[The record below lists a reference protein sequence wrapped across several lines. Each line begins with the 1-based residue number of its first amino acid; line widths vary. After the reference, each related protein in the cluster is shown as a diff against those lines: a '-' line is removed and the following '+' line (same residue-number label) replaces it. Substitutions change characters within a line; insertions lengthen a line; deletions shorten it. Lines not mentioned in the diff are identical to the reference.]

1 MNPILEV
8 KNLTYIY
15 SAGTPFEHKA
25 LDNVSFSVH
34 RGEFIG
40 IIGHTGSGKST
51 LMQQLNGLLK
61 PTSGSVLLDG
71 RDIWADKQQTRQAR
85 FRVGLVFQY
94 PEYQLFEETVRKDV
108 GFGPRNLGLSDAEVD
123 ARVSEALRRVGLSEG
138 DWEKSP
144 FELSG
149 GQKRR
154 AAIAGVLAMR
164 PEFLVLDEPAAG
176 LDPAGR
182 SSMRALVNSLHAD
195 GTTVIMVSHSM
206 DDVATLCNRIL
217 VMNGG
222 RLEMDAAPAE
232 VFRQGERLRAMH
244 LDLPGAARLR
254 DKLNADGFD
263 LPADVFTVERI
274 AEELLKRLK
283 KGTETC

>member
-1 MNPILEV
+1 MPIEV
-8 KNLTYIY
+8 KHLTHIY
-15 SAGTPFEHKA
+15 APGTPFESRA
-25 LDNVSFSVH
+25 VDDVSFTVND
-34 RGEFIG
+34 GDFVG
-40 IIGHTGSGKST
+40 LIGHTGSGKST
-51 LMQQLNGLLK
+51 LIQHLNALLK
-61 PTSGSVLLDG
+61 PAGGQVLVDG
-71 RDIWADKQQTRQAR
+71 EDIHQPGRSLTAR
-85 FRVGLVFQY
+85 LKVGLVFQY

>member
-1 MNPILEV
+1 MRRPAT
-8 KNLTYIY
+8 KTSP
-15 SAGTPFEHKA
+15 SA
-25 LDNVSFSVH
+25 
-34 RGEFIG
+34 
-40 IIGHTGSGKST
+40 
-51 LMQQLNGLLK
+51 
-61 PTSGSVLLDG
+61 
-71 RDIWADKQQTRQAR
+71 
-85 FRVGLVFQY
+85 
-94 PEYQLFEETVRKDV
+94 
-108 GFGPRNLGLSDAEVD
+108 PRNLGLSDAEVD

>member
-1 MNPILEV
+1 MPIEV
-8 KNLTYIY
+8 KHLTHIY
-15 SAGTPFEHKA
+15 APGTPFESRA
-25 LDNVSFSVH
+25 VDDVSFTVND
-34 RGEFIG
+34 GDFVG
-40 IIGHTGSGKST
+40 LIGHTGSGKST
-51 LMQQLNGLLK
+51 LIQHLNALLK
-61 PTSGSVLLDG
+61 PAGGQVLVDG
-71 RDIWADKQQTRQAR
+71 EDIHQPGRSLSAR
-85 FRVGLVFQY
+85 LKVGLVFQY

-182 SSMRALVNSLHAD
+182 SSMRGLVNSLHAD

>member
-1 MNPILEV
+1 MPIEV
-8 KNLTYIY
+8 KHLTHIY
-15 SAGTPFEHKA
+15 APGTPFESRA
-25 LDNVSFSVH
+25 VDDVSFTVND
-34 RGEFIG
+34 GDFVG
-40 IIGHTGSGKST
+40 LIGHTGSGKST
-51 LMQQLNGLLK
+51 LIQHLNALLK
-61 PTSGSVLLDG
+61 PAGGQVLVDG
-71 RDIWADKQQTRQAR
+71 EDIHQPGRSLSAR
-85 FRVGLVFQY
+85 LKVGLVFQY

-164 PEFLVLDEPAAG
+164 TEFLVLDEPAAG

>member
-1 MNPILEV
+1 MPIEV
-8 KNLTYIY
+8 KHLTHIY
-15 SAGTPFEHKA
+15 APGTPFESRA
-25 LDNVSFSVH
+25 VDDVSFTVND
-34 RGEFIG
+34 GDFVG
-40 IIGHTGSGKST
+40 LIGHTGSGKST
-51 LMQQLNGLLK
+51 LIQHLNALLK
-61 PTSGSVLLDG
+61 PAGGQVLVDG
-71 RDIWADKQQTRQAR
+71 EDIHQPGRSLSAR
-85 FRVGLVFQY
+85 LKVGLVFQY

-244 LDLPGAARLR
+244 LDLPGTARLR

>member
-1 MNPILEV
+1 MPIEV
-8 KNLTYIY
+8 KHLTHIY
-15 SAGTPFEHKA
+15 APGTPFESRA
-25 LDNVSFSVH
+25 VDDVSFTVND
-34 RGEFIG
+34 GDFVG
-40 IIGHTGSGKST
+40 LIGHTGSGKST
-51 LMQQLNGLLK
+51 LIQHLNALLK
-61 PTSGSVLLDG
+61 PAGGQVLVDG
-71 RDIWADKQQTRQAR
+71 EDIHQPGRSLSAR
-85 FRVGLVFQY
+85 LKVGLVFQY

-263 LPADVFTVERI
+263 LPADVFTVGRI

>member
-1 MNPILEV
+1 MPIEV
-8 KNLTYIY
+8 KHLTHIY
-15 SAGTPFEHKA
+15 APGTPFESRA
-25 LDNVSFSVH
+25 VDDVSFTVND
-34 RGEFIG
+34 GDFVG
-40 IIGHTGSGKST
+40 LIGHTGSGKST
-51 LMQQLNGLLK
+51 LIQHLNALLK
-61 PTSGSVLLDG
+61 PAGGQVLVDG
-71 RDIWADKQQTRQAR
+71 EDIHQPGRSLSAR
-85 FRVGLVFQY
+85 LKVGLVFQY

-222 RLEMDAAPAE
+222 RLEMDAAPAD

>member
-1 MNPILEV
+1 MPIEV
-8 KNLTYIY
+8 KHLTHIY
-15 SAGTPFEHKA
+15 APGTPFESRA
-25 LDNVSFSVH
+25 VDDVSFTVND
-34 RGEFIG
+34 GDFVG
-40 IIGHTGSGKST
+40 LIGHTGSGKST
-51 LMQQLNGLLK
+51 LIQHLNALLK
-61 PTSGSVLLDG
+61 PAGGQVLVDG
-71 RDIWADKQQTRQAR
+71 EDIHQPGRSLSAR
-85 FRVGLVFQY
+85 LKVGLVFQY
-94 PEYQLFEETVRKDV
+94 PEYQLVEETVRKDV

>member
-1 MNPILEV
+1 MPIEV
-8 KNLTYIY
+8 KHLTHIY
-15 SAGTPFEHKA
+15 APGTPFESCA
-25 LDNVSFSVH
+25 VDDVSFTVND
-34 RGEFIG
+34 GDFVG
-40 IIGHTGSGKST
+40 LIGHTGSGKST
-51 LMQQLNGLLK
+51 LIQHLNALLK
-61 PTSGSVLLDG
+61 PAGGQVLVDG
-71 RDIWADKQQTRQAR
+71 EDIHQPGRSLSAR
-85 FRVGLVFQY
+85 LKVGLVFQY

>member
-1 MNPILEV
+1 MPIEV
-8 KNLTYIY
+8 KHLTHIY
-15 SAGTPFEHKA
+15 APGTPFESRA
-25 LDNVSFSVH
+25 VDDVSFTVND
-34 RGEFIG
+34 GDFVG
-40 IIGHTGSGKST
+40 LIGHTGSGKST
-51 LMQQLNGLLK
+51 LIQHLNALLK
-61 PTSGSVLLDG
+61 PAGGQVLVDG
-71 RDIWADKQQTRQAR
+71 EDIHQPGRSLSAR
-85 FRVGLVFQY
+85 LKVGLVFQY

-195 GTTVIMVSHSM
+195 GTTMIMVSHSM

-232 VFRQGERLRAMH
+232 VFRQGERLRAIH

>member
-1 MNPILEV
+1 MPIEV
-8 KNLTYIY
+8 KHLTHIY
-15 SAGTPFEHKA
+15 APGTPFESRA
-25 LDNVSFSVH
+25 VDDVSFTVND
-34 RGEFIG
+34 GDFVG
-40 IIGHTGSGKST
+40 LIGHTGSGKST
-51 LMQQLNGLLK
+51 LIQHLNALLK
-61 PTSGSVLLDG
+61 PAGGQVLVDG
-71 RDIWADKQQTRQAR
+71 EDIHQPERSLSAR
-85 FRVGLVFQY
+85 LKVGLVFQY

>member
-1 MNPILEV
+1 MPIEV
-8 KNLTYIY
+8 KHLTHIY
-15 SAGTPFEHKA
+15 APGTPFESRA
-25 LDNVSFSVH
+25 VDDVSFTVND
-34 RGEFIG
+34 GDFVG
-40 IIGHTGSGKST
+40 LIGHTGSGKST
-51 LMQQLNGLLK
+51 LIQHLNALLK
-61 PTSGSVLLDG
+61 PAGGQVFVDG
-71 RDIWADKQQTRQAR
+71 EDIHQPGRSLSAR
-85 FRVGLVFQY
+85 LKVGLVFQY

-217 VMNGG
+217 VMSGG

>member
-1 MNPILEV
+1 MPIEV
-8 KNLTYIY
+8 KHLTHIY
-15 SAGTPFEHKA
+15 APGTPFESRA
-25 LDNVSFSVH
+25 VDDVSFTVND
-34 RGEFIG
+34 GDFVG
-40 IIGHTGSGKST
+40 LIGHTGSGKST
-51 LMQQLNGLLK
+51 LIQHLNALLK
-61 PTSGSVLLDG
+61 PAGGQVLVDG
-71 RDIWADKQQTRQAR
+71 EDIHQPGRSLSAR
-85 FRVGLVFQY
+85 LKVGLVFQY

-222 RLEMDAAPAE
+222 WLEMDAAPAE

>member
-1 MNPILEV
+1 MPIEV
-8 KNLTYIY
+8 KHLTHIY
-15 SAGTPFEHKA
+15 APGTPFESRA
-25 LDNVSFSVH
+25 VDDVSFTVND
-34 RGEFIG
+34 GDFVG
-40 IIGHTGSGKST
+40 LIGHTGSGKST
-51 LMQQLNGLLK
+51 LIQHLNALLK
-61 PTSGSVLLDG
+61 PAGGQVLVDG
-71 RDIWADKQQTRQAR
+71 EDIHQPGRSLSAR
-85 FRVGLVFQY
+85 LKVGLVFQY

-182 SSMRALVNSLHAD
+182 SSMRALANSLHAD

>member
-1 MNPILEV
+1 MPIEV
-8 KNLTYIY
+8 KHLTHIY
-15 SAGTPFEHKA
+15 APGTPFESRA
-25 LDNVSFSVH
+25 VDDVSFTVND
-34 RGEFIG
+34 GDFVG
-40 IIGHTGSGKST
+40 LIGHTGSGKST
-51 LMQQLNGLLK
+51 LIQHLNALLK
-61 PTSGSVLLDG
+61 PAGGQVLVDG
-71 RDIWADKQQTRQAR
+71 EDIHQPGRSLSAR
-85 FRVGLVFQY
+85 LKVGLVFQY

-254 DKLNADGFD
+254 DKLNAEGFD

>member
-1 MNPILEV
+1 MPIEV
-8 KNLTYIY
+8 KHLTHIY
-15 SAGTPFEHKA
+15 APGTPFESRA
-25 LDNVSFSVH
+25 VDDVSFTVND
-34 RGEFIG
+34 GDFVG
-40 IIGHTGSGKST
+40 LIGHTGSGKST
-51 LMQQLNGLLK
+51 LIQHLNALLK
-61 PTSGSVLLDG
+61 PAGGQVLVDG
-71 RDIWADKQQTRQAR
+71 EDIHQPGRSLSAR
-85 FRVGLVFQY
+85 LKVGLVFQY

-217 VMNGG
+217 VMKGG

>member
-1 MNPILEV
+1 MPIEV
-8 KNLTYIY
+8 KHLTHIY
-15 SAGTPFEHKA
+15 APGTPFESRA
-25 LDNVSFSVH
+25 VDDVSFTVND
-34 RGEFIG
+34 GDFVG
-40 IIGHTGSGKST
+40 LIGHTGSGKST
-51 LMQQLNGLLK
+51 LIQHLNALLK
-61 PTSGSVLLDG
+61 PASGQVLVDG
-71 RDIWADKQQTRQAR
+71 EDIHQPGRSLSAR
-85 FRVGLVFQY
+85 LKVGLVFQY

-232 VFRQGERLRAMH
+232 VFRQGDRLRAMH

>member
-1 MNPILEV
+1 MPIEV
-8 KNLTYIY
+8 KHLTHIY
-15 SAGTPFEHKA
+15 APGTPFESRA
-25 LDNVSFSVH
+25 VDDVSFTVND
-34 RGEFIG
+34 GDFVG
-40 IIGHTGSGKST
+40 LIGHTGSGKST
-51 LMQQLNGLLK
+51 LIQHLNALLK
-61 PTSGSVLLDG
+61 PAGGQVLVDG
-71 RDIWADKQQTRQAR
+71 EDIHQPGRSLSAR
-85 FRVGLVFQY
+85 LKVGLVFQY

-164 PEFLVLDEPAAG
+164 PKFLVLDEPAAG

>member
-1 MNPILEV
+1 MPIEV
-8 KNLTYIY
+8 KHLTHIY
-15 SAGTPFEHKA
+15 APGTPFESRA
-25 LDNVSFSVH
+25 VDDVSFTVND
-34 RGEFIG
+34 GDFVG
-40 IIGHTGSGKST
+40 LIGHTGSGKST
-51 LMQQLNGLLK
+51 LIQHLNALLK
-61 PTSGSVLLDG
+61 PAGGQVLVDG
-71 RDIWADKQQTRQAR
+71 EDIHQPGRSLSAR
-85 FRVGLVFQY
+85 LKVGLVFQY

-182 SSMRALVNSLHAD
+182 SSMRALVNSRHAD

-263 LPADVFTVERI
+263 LPADVFPVDPI

>member
-1 MNPILEV
+1 MPIEV
-8 KNLTYIY
+8 KHLTHIY
-15 SAGTPFEHKA
+15 APGTPFESGA
-25 LDNVSFSVH
+25 VDDVSFTVND
-34 RGEFIG
+34 GDFVG
-40 IIGHTGSGKST
+40 LIGHTGSGKST
-51 LMQQLNGLLK
+51 LIQHLNALLK
-61 PTSGSVLLDG
+61 PAGGQVLVDG
-71 RDIWADKQQTRQAR
+71 EDIHQPGRSLSAR
-85 FRVGLVFQY
+85 LKVGLVFQY

>member
-1 MNPILEV
+1 MPIEV
-8 KNLTYIY
+8 KHLTHIY
-15 SAGTPFEHKA
+15 APGTPFESRA
-25 LDNVSFSVH
+25 VDDVSFIVND
-34 RGEFIG
+34 GDFVG
-40 IIGHTGSGKST
+40 LIGHTGSGKST
-51 LMQQLNGLLK
+51 LIQHLNALLK
-61 PTSGSVLLDG
+61 PAGGQVLVDG
-71 RDIWADKQQTRQAR
+71 EDIHQPGRSLSAR
-85 FRVGLVFQY
+85 LKVGLVFQY

>member
-1 MNPILEV
+1 MPIEV
-8 KNLTYIY
+8 KHLTHIY
-15 SAGTPFEHKA
+15 APGTPFESRA
-25 LDNVSFSVH
+25 VDDVSFTVND
-34 RGEFIG
+34 GDFVG
-40 IIGHTGSGKST
+40 LIGHTGSGKST
-51 LMQQLNGLLK
+51 LIQHLNALLK
-61 PTSGSVLLDG
+61 PASGQVLVDG
-71 RDIWADKQQTRQAR
+71 EDIHQPGRSLSAR
-85 FRVGLVFQY
+85 LKVGLGFQY

>member
-1 MNPILEV
+1 MPIEV
-8 KNLTYIY
+8 KHLTHIY
-15 SAGTPFEHKA
+15 APGTPFESRA
-25 LDNVSFSVH
+25 VDDVSFTVND
-34 RGEFIG
+34 GDFVG
-40 IIGHTGSGKST
+40 LIGHTGSGKST
-51 LMQQLNGLLK
+51 LIQHLNALLK
-61 PTSGSVLLDG
+61 PAGGQVLVDG
-71 RDIWADKQQTRQAR
+71 EDIHQPGRSLSAR
-85 FRVGLVFQY
+85 LKVGLVFQY

-195 GTTVIMVSHSM
+195 GTTVITVSHSM

>member
-1 MNPILEV
+1 VPIEV
-8 KNLTYIY
+8 KHLTHIY
-15 SAGTPFEHKA
+15 APGTPFESRA
-25 LDNVSFSVH
+25 VDDVSFTVND
-34 RGEFIG
+34 GDFVG
-40 IIGHTGSGKST
+40 LIGHTGSGKST
-51 LMQQLNGLLK
+51 LIQHLNALLK
-61 PTSGSVLLDG
+61 PASGQVLVDG
-71 RDIWADKQQTRQAR
+71 EDIHQPGRSLSAR
-85 FRVGLVFQY
+85 LKVGLVFQY

-108 GFGPRNLGLSDAEVD
+108 GFGPRNMGLSDAEVD

-222 RLEMDAAPAE
+222 RLEMDTAPAE
-232 VFRQGERLRAMH
+232 VFRQGDRLRAMH
-244 LDLPGAARLR
+244 LDLPSAARLR

>member
-1 MNPILEV
+1 MPIEV
-8 KNLTYIY
+8 KHLTHIY
-15 SAGTPFEHKA
+15 APGTPFESRA
-25 LDNVSFSVH
+25 VDDVSFTVND
-34 RGEFIG
+34 GDFVGLIG
-40 IIGHTGSGKST
+40 QTGSGKST
-51 LMQQLNGLLK
+51 LIQHLNALLK
-61 PTSGSVLLDG
+61 PASGQVLVDEEDIHQPG
-71 RDIWADKQQTRQAR
+71 RSLSAR
-85 FRVGLVFQY
+85 LKVGLVFQY

>member
-1 MNPILEV
+1 MPIEV
-8 KNLTYIY
+8 KHLTHIY
-15 SAGTPFEHKA
+15 APGTPFESRA
-25 LDNVSFSVH
+25 VDDVSFTVND
-34 RGEFIG
+34 GDFVG
-40 IIGHTGSGKST
+40 LIGHTGSGKST
-51 LMQQLNGLLK
+51 LIQHLNALLK
-61 PTSGSVLLDG
+61 PAGGQVLVDG
-71 RDIWADKQQTRQAR
+71 EDIHQPGRSLSAR
-85 FRVGLVFQY
+85 LKVGLVFQY

-182 SSMRALVNSLHAD
+182 SSMRALVNSLHTD

>member
-1 MNPILEV
+1 MPIEV
-8 KNLTYIY
+8 KHLTHIY
-15 SAGTPFEHKA
+15 APGTPFESRA
-25 LDNVSFSVH
+25 VDDVSFTVND
-34 RGEFIG
+34 GDFVG
-40 IIGHTGSGKST
+40 LIGHTGSGKST
-51 LMQQLNGLLK
+51 LIQHLNALLK
-61 PTSGSVLLDG
+61 PAGGQVLVDG
-71 RDIWADKQQTRQAR
+71 EDIHQPGRSLSAR
-85 FRVGLVFQY
+85 LKVGLVFQY

-108 GFGPRNLGLSDAEVD
+108 GFGPRNLGLPDAEVD

>member
-1 MNPILEV
+1 MPIEV
-8 KNLTYIY
+8 KHLTHIY
-15 SAGTPFEHKA
+15 APGTPFESRA
-25 LDNVSFSVH
+25 VDDVSFTVND
-34 RGEFIG
+34 GDFVG
-40 IIGHTGSGKST
+40 LIGHTGSGKST
-51 LMQQLNGLLK
+51 LIQHLNALLK
-61 PTSGSVLLDG
+61 PASGQVLVDG
-71 RDIWADKQQTRQAR
+71 EDIHQPGRSLSAR
-85 FRVGLVFQY
+85 LKVGLVFQY

-108 GFGPRNLGLSDAEVD
+108 GFGPRNMGLSDAEVET
-123 ARVSEALRRVGLSEG
+123 RVSEALRRVGLSEG

-206 DDVATLCNRIL
+206 DDVATLCSRIL

-222 RLEMDAAPAE
+222 RLEMDTAPAE
-232 VFRQGERLRAMH
+232 VFRQGDRLRAMH
-244 LDLPGAARLR
+244 LDLPSAARLR
-254 DKLNADGFD
+254 DRLNADGFD

>member
-1 MNPILEV
+1 MPIEV
-8 KNLTYIY
+8 KHLTHIY
-15 SAGTPFEHKA
+15 APGTPFESRA
-25 LDNVSFSVH
+25 VDDVSFTVND
-34 RGEFIG
+34 GDFVG
-40 IIGHTGSGKST
+40 LIGHTGSGKST
-51 LMQQLNGLLK
+51 LIQHLNALLK
-61 PTSGSVLLDG
+61 PAGGQVLVDG
-71 RDIWADKQQTRQAR
+71 EDIHQPGRSLSAR
-85 FRVGLVFQY
+85 LKVGLVFQY

-222 RLEMDAAPAE
+222 RLEMDATPAE

-263 LPADVFTVERI
+263 LPADVFTVECI

>member
-1 MNPILEV
+1 MPIEV
-8 KNLTYIY
+8 KHLTHVY
-15 SAGTPFEHKA
+15 APGTPFESRA
-25 LDNVSFSVH
+25 VDDVSFTVND
-34 RGEFIG
+34 GDFVG
-40 IIGHTGSGKST
+40 LIGHTGSGKST
-51 LMQQLNGLLK
+51 LIQHLNALLK
-61 PTSGSVLLDG
+61 PAGGQVLVDG
-71 RDIWADKQQTRQAR
+71 EDIHQPGRSLSAR
-85 FRVGLVFQY
+85 LKVGLVFQY

>member
-1 MNPILEV
+1 MPIEV
-8 KNLTYIY
+8 KHLTHIY
-15 SAGTPFEHKA
+15 APGTPFESRA
-25 LDNVSFSVH
+25 VDDVSFTVND
-34 RGEFIG
+34 GDFVG
-40 IIGHTGSGKST
+40 LIGHTGSGKST
-51 LMQQLNGLLK
+51 LIQHLNALLK
-61 PTSGSVLLDG
+61 PAGGQVLVDG
-71 RDIWADKQQTRQAR
+71 EDIHQPGRSLSAR
-85 FRVGLVFQY
+85 LKVGLVFQY

-222 RLEMDAAPAE
+222 RPEMDAAPAE

-263 LPADVFTVERI
+263 LRADVFTVERI

>member
-1 MNPILEV
+1 MPIEV
-8 KNLTYIY
+8 KHLTHIY
-15 SAGTPFEHKA
+15 APGTPFESRA
-25 LDNVSFSVH
+25 VDDVSFTVND
-34 RGEFIG
+34 GDFVG
-40 IIGHTGSGKST
+40 LIGHTGSGKST
-51 LMQQLNGLLK
+51 LIQHLNALLK
-61 PTSGSVLLDG
+61 PAGGQVLVDG
-71 RDIWADKQQTRQAR
+71 EDIHQPGRSLSAR
-85 FRVGLVFQY
+85 LKVGLVFQY

-108 GFGPRNLGLSDAEVD
+108 GFAPRNLGLSDAEVD

-263 LPADVFTVERI
+263 LPVDVFTVERI

>member
-1 MNPILEV
+1 MPIEV
-8 KNLTYIY
+8 KHLTHIY
-15 SAGTPFEHKA
+15 APGTPFESRA
-25 LDNVSFSVH
+25 VDDVSFTVND
-34 RGEFIG
+34 GDFVG
-40 IIGHTGSGKST
+40 LIGHTGSGKST
-51 LMQQLNGLLK
+51 LIQHLNALLK
-61 PTSGSVLLDG
+61 PASGQVLVDG
-71 RDIWADKQQTRQAR
+71 EDIHQPGRSLSAR
-85 FRVGLVFQY
+85 LKVGLVFQY
-94 PEYQLFEETVRKDV
+94 PEYQLFEETVRKEV

>member
-1 MNPILEV
+1 MPIEV
-8 KNLTYIY
+8 KHLTHIY
-15 SAGTPFEHKA
+15 APGTPFESRA
-25 LDNVSFSVH
+25 VDDVSFTVND
-34 RGEFIG
+34 GDFVG
-40 IIGHTGSGKST
+40 LIGHTGSGKST
-51 LMQQLNGLLK
+51 LIQHLNALLK
-61 PTSGSVLLDG
+61 PASGQVLVDG
-71 RDIWADKQQTRQAR
+71 EDIHQPGRSLSAR
-85 FRVGLVFQY
+85 LKVGLVFQY
-94 PEYQLFEETVRKDV
+94 PEYQLFEETVRRDV
-108 GFGPRNLGLSDAEVD
+108 GFGPRNMGLSDAEVE
-123 ARVSEALRRVGLSEG
+123 ARAAEALRRVGLSEG

-206 DDVATLCNRIL
+206 DDVATLCSRIL

-232 VFRQGERLRAMH
+232 VFRQGDRLRAMH
-244 LDLPGAARLR
+244 LDLPSAARLR

-274 AEELLKRLK
+274 AEEVLKRLK

>member
-1 MNPILEV
+1 MPIEV
-8 KNLTYIY
+8 KHLTHIY
-15 SAGTPFEHKA
+15 APGTPFESRA
-25 LDNVSFSVH
+25 VDDVSFTVND
-34 RGEFIG
+34 GDFVG
-40 IIGHTGSGKST
+40 LIGHTGSGKST
-51 LMQQLNGLLK
+51 LIQHLNALLK
-61 PTSGSVLLDG
+61 PAGGQVLVDG
-71 RDIWADKQQTRQAR
+71 EDIHQPGRSLSAR
-85 FRVGLVFQY
+85 LKVGLVFQY

-138 DWEKSP
+138 GWEKSP

>member
-1 MNPILEV
+1 MPIEV
-8 KNLTYIY
+8 KHLTHIY
-15 SAGTPFEHKA
+15 APGTPFESRA
-25 LDNVSFSVH
+25 VDDVSFTVND
-34 RGEFIG
+34 GDFVG
-40 IIGHTGSGKST
+40 LIGHTGSGKST
-51 LMQQLNGLLK
+51 LIQHLNALLK
-61 PTSGSVLLDG
+61 PAGGQVLVDG
-71 RDIWADKQQTRQAR
+71 EDIHQPGRSLSAR
-85 FRVGLVFQY
+85 LKVGLVFQY

-108 GFGPRNLGLSDAEVD
+108 GFGPRNLGLSDAGVD